1 MAKINEMPPLA
12 FLQER
17 FAYCP
22 ATGQL
27 TYRIPVSQRRRVGA
41 VAGFIHRTGYR
52 YVKFAFGGGAIQ
64 VATHRIAWALSHH
77 DCPPS
82 HLEIDHI
89 DRNKLNNRL
98 DNLRLVTRAENA
110 KNMPEKRANRAAGGR
125 GVSRLK
131 RGRWRAYK
139 YTDGRYV
146 HLGYFLTEQEA
157 IARVAASERADS

>member
-27 TYRIPVSQRRRVGA
+27 TYRIPVSQRRRAGA
-41 VAGFIHRTGYR
+41 VAGFIHWTGYR
-52 YVKFAFGGGAIQ
+52 YVKFAFGGGKIQ
-64 VATHRIAWALSHH
+64 VAAHRIAWALFHQ

-89 DRNKLNNRL
+89 DRNKLNNRM
-98 DNLRLVTRAENA
+98 DNLRLVTRSENA
-110 KNMPEKRANRAAGGR
+110 KNMPAKRAHRATGAR

-131 RGRWRAYK
+131 RGGWRAYK

-146 HLGYFLTEQEA
+146 HLGYFPTEQEA
-157 IARVAASERADS
+157 AARVAANERGGS